1 MSLNASCNM
10 GFRTV
15 VIKSRVKLEHRLNYL
30 VIRGEV
36 EKKIAISEINTLI
49 LQSTAIA
56 LTASLLCE
64 LMDNN
69 VKVIFCDKK
78 CNPSSE
84 LLPYYGAHNVSGRI
98 KEQIEWSDEI
108 KKQVWREII
117 IRKITEQ
124 SNHLSDLGYEV
135 ESKLL
140 SVYASEVTD
149 GDSTNREGHAAKVY
163 FNRLFGEDGTRRK
176 ESFANTC
183 LNYGYAVVLS
193 AVNRE
198 IAACGYLTQLGI
210 WHRNEYNNFNLGCDF
225 IEPLRVFVDRKM
237 LTLNEATSDY
247 KREMTG
253 LLCLPVLS
261 DEKNTTLDI
270 AIRTYVR
277 SIFGKLNGNGKDII
291 FPRYI
296 CLQ

>member
-1 MSLNASCNM
+1 M

-30 VIRGEV
+30 VIRGEA

-56 LTASLLCE
+56 LTASLLNE
-64 LMDNN
+64 LIENN

-78 CNPSSE
+78 CNPSCE
-84 LLPYYGAHNVSGRI
+84 LLPYYGSYNVSGKI
-98 KEQIEWSDEI
+98 KEQIGWTEYT

-117 IRKITEQ
+117 VRKIKEQ
-124 SNHLSDLGYEV
+124 AAHLSDLGYET
-135 ESKLL
+135 ESSMLCD
-140 SVYASEVTD
+140 YASEVTD
-149 GDSTNREGHAAKVY
+149 GDMTNREGHAAKVY
-163 FNRLFGEDGTRRK
+163 FNRLFGDDGSRRK
-176 ESFANTC
+176 DTFANIC
-183 LNYGYAVVLS
+183 LNYGYAVILS

-225 IEPLRVFVDRKM
+225 MEPLRVLADRKM
-237 LTLNEATSDY
+237 LTLNETTSDY
-247 KREMTG
+247 KREMIE
-253 LLCLPVLS
+253 LLNMPILS
-261 DEKNTTLDI
+261 DGKNTTLDV

-277 SIFGKLNGNGKDII
+277 SLFSKLNGKSDGII
-291 FPRYI
+291 FPQISYGYES
-296 CLQ
+296 